1 MEYTQILLRYGELFL
16 KGKNRLFFENKLTS
30 NINKLI
36 GIKAQRIQGRL
47 IMPYFPEHVK
57 LKQVFGLTSYSL
69 AIKTEKDIETIK
81 SAVVKLVENLQ
92 GTFKAETQRSDKR
105 FPMTSPQ
112 INREVGQTIE
122 EKTSLQF
129 AMNDAEHLVCIE
141 INQDGVYLFLEN
153 ISCFGGLP
161 AGGEGK
167 VLALVENEESILAG
181 LLMLKRGCFVMPAG
195 FAAYDIN
202 LLEKYSPLKL
212 EFKKFKNFKELE
224 EFAISNNFSILVSG
238 QNYDN
243 YQKYDTNLMVVRPLI
258 AYDDKNILEQLNSF
272 CK

>member
-1 MEYTQILLRYGELFL
+1 
-16 KGKNRLFFENKLTS
+16 
-30 NINKLI
+30 
-36 GIKAQRIQGRL
+36 
-47 IMPYFPEHVK
+47 
-57 LKQVFGLTSYSL
+57 
-69 AIKTEKDIETIK
+69 
-81 SAVVKLVENLQ
+81 
-92 GTFKAETQRSDKR
+92 
-105 FPMTSPQ
+105 
-112 INREVGQTIE
+112 
-122 EKTSLQF
+122 
-129 AMNDAEHLVCIE
+129 
-141 INQDGVYLFLEN
+141 
-153 ISCFGGLP
+153 
-161 AGGEGK
+161 
-167 VLALVENEESILAG
+167 
-181 LLMLKRGCFVMPAG
+181 MPAG